1 MQKRNKILFL
11 LSILIIPFITHAE
24 EIEVK
29 YPIYINDNFKIETNK
44 GIITK
49 YQWINDETYNN
60 QISGTTEQL
69 DSLYSRI
76 DSKEDKINEYKDI
89 IKDLETSVN
98 TKNEALKYVTEKK
111 SALDSL
117 SDKFNNLINNPMTSS
132 SESAYNSL
140 VKEYMSFINEYNS
153 KLDSFDEKNYSINTN
168 IKYIDYSSSSLS
180 SINNYTFDMIFDKS
194 TNSKKQYSIEDL
206 WDIIR
211 DNRSKIPNLLSDID
225 YDDSEEE
232 LNDKKEEY
240 TVIENEYNKVKSELD
255 DLLKVSNDLEYR
267 KNNRMPLDSLW
278 KETTDGNINEIPKQA
293 GKWILCLNINN
304 GNKNKTLSIVYD
316 INEKKDDLTTK
327 TVIVEDSKAAN
338 FLVGN
343 STDAIDNLN
352 ENNMIENNVVEENP
366 NTGTFIKAGSVLIL
380 IAFISIL
387 NITIKRKKLYKI

>member
-267 KNNRMPLDSLW
+267 KNNRIPLDSLW

-366 NTGTFIKAGSVLIL
+366 NTRTFIKAGSVLIL

>member
-60 QISGTTEQL
+60 QISGTAEQL

-304 GNKNKTLSIVYD
+304 GNRNKTLSIVYD

-327 TVIVEDSKAAN
+327 TVIVGDSKAAN

>member
-11 LSILIIPFITHAE
+11 LSFLIIPFITHAE

-49 YQWINDETYNN
+49 YQWINDEIYNN

-69 DSLYSRI
+69 DSLYNSI

-89 IKDLETSVN
+89 IKDLETSIN
-98 TKNEALKYVTEKK
+98 TKNEALKYVTEKE

-153 KLDSFDEKNYSINTN
+153 KLDSFDEKNYSINTS
-168 IKYIDYSSSSLS
+168 IEYIDYSKLSLS

-225 YDDSEEE
+225 YDESEEK

-240 TVIENEYNKVKSELD
+240 TVIENEYNRVKTELD
-255 DLLKVSNDLEYR
+255 GLLKVLNDLEYK
-267 KNNRMPLDSLW
+267 KNNRMPLDSSW
-278 KETTDGNINEIPKQA
+278 KETTDGNISEIPTQA

-304 GNKNKTLSIVYD
+304 GNQNKTLSIVYD

-327 TVIVEDSKAAN
+327 TVIVEDSKASN

-366 NTGTFIKAGSVLIL
+366 NTGTFIKAGSILIL

-387 NITIKRKKLYKI
+387 NITRKRKKLYKI

>member
-69 DSLYSRI
+69 DSLYSKI

-89 IKDLETSVN
+89 IKDLETSIN

-140 VKEYMSFINEYNS
+140 VKEYMNFINEYNS
-153 KLDSFDEKNYSINTN
+153 KLDSFDEKNYSINTS
-168 IKYIDYSSSSLS
+168 IKYIDYSDSSLS
-180 SINNYTFDMIFDKS
+180 SIDYYTFDMIFDKS
-194 TNSKKQYSIEDL
+194 TNSKNQYHIEDL
-206 WDIIR
+206 WDFVR
-211 DNRSKIPNLLSDID
+211 DNRSKISNLLSDID

-240 TVIENEYNKVKSELD
+240 TVIENEYNKIKSELD
-255 DLLKVSNDLEYR
+255 NLLKVLNDLEYR
-267 KNNRMPLDSLW
+267 KNNRMPLDDSW
-278 KETTDGNINEIPKQA
+278 KETTDGNITEIPTQA

-304 GNKNKTLSIVYD
+304 GNQNKTLSIVYD

-366 NTGTFIKAGSVLIL
+366 NTGTFIKAGSIL
-380 IAFISIL
+380 IIIAFLSVL
-387 NITIKRKKLYKI
+387 NITRKRKKLYKI

>member
-76 DSKEDKINEYKDI
+76 DSKEDEINEYKDI

-343 STDAIDNLN
+343 SADAIDNLN

>member
-60 QISGTTEQL
+60 QISGTAEQL

-255 DLLKVSNDLEYR
+255 DLLKFSNDLEYR

-366 NTGTFIKAGSVLIL
+366 NTRTFIKAGSVLIL

>member
-60 QISGTTEQL
+60 QISGTAEQL

-267 KNNRMPLDSLW
+267 KNNRIPLDSLW

-366 NTGTFIKAGSVLIL
+366 NTRTFIKAGSVLIL

>member
-69 DSLYSRI
+69 DSLYSKI

-89 IKDLETSVN
+89 IKDLETSIN
-98 TKNEALKYVTEKK
+98 TKNEALKYVTEKE

-153 KLDSFDEKNYSINTN
+153 KLDSFDEKNYSINTS
-168 IKYIDYSSSSLS
+168 IEYIDYSRSSLS

-194 TNSKKQYSIEDL
+194 TNSKKQYSVEDL

-240 TVIENEYNKVKSELD
+240 TVIENEYNKIKSESD
-255 DLLKVSNDLEYR
+255 NLLKVLNDLEYR
-267 KNNRMPLDSLW
+267 KNNRMPLDDSW
-278 KETTDGNINEIPKQA
+278 KETTDGNITEIPTQA

-304 GNKNKTLSIVYD
+304 RNQNKTLSIIYD

-366 NTGTFIKAGSVLIL
+366 NTGTFIKAGSIL
-380 IAFISIL
+380 IIIAFLSVL
-387 NITIKRKKLYKI
+387 NITRKRKKLYEI

>member
-69 DSLYSRI
+69 DSLYSKI

-89 IKDLETSVN
+89 IKDLETSIN
-98 TKNEALKYVTEKK
+98 TKNEALKYVTEKE

-153 KLDSFDEKNYSINTN
+153 KLDSFDEKNYSINTS
-168 IKYIDYSSSSLS
+168 IKYIDYSDSSLS
-180 SINNYTFDMIFDKS
+180 SIDYYTFDMIFDKS
-194 TNSKKQYSIEDL
+194 TNSKNQYHIEDL
-206 WDIIR
+206 WDFVR
-211 DNRSKIPNLLSDID
+211 DNRSKISNLLSDID

-240 TVIENEYNKVKSELD
+240 TVIENEYNKIKSESD
-255 DLLKVSNDLEYR
+255 NLLKVLNDLEYR
-267 KNNRMPLDSLW
+267 KNNRMPLDNSW
-278 KETTDGNINEIPKQA
+278 KETTDGNITEFPTQA

-304 GNKNKTLSIVYD
+304 GNQNKTLSIVYD

-366 NTGTFIKAGSVLIL
+366 NTGTFIKAGSIL
-380 IAFISIL
+380 IIIAFLSIL
-387 NITIKRKKLYKI
+387 NITRKRKKLYKI

>member
-60 QISGTTEQL
+60 QISGPTEQL

-267 KNNRMPLDSLW
+267 KNNRIPLDSLW

>member
-267 KNNRMPLDSLW
+267 KNNRIPLDSLW

>member
-267 KNNRMPLDSLW
+267 KNNKMPLDSLW

-366 NTGTFIKAGSVLIL
+366 NTGTFIKAGSILIL